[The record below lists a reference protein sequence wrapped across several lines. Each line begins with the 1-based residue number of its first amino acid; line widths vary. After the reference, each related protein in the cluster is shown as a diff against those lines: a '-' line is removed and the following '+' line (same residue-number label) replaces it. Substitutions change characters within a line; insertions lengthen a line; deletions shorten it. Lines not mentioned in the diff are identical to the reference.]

1 MKGTKT
7 FREIVWN
14 YLLSRAE
21 DDDRLRDRLYKEEKN
36 IDDCVT
42 YILNQVKQSQCCGF
56 ADEEIF
62 DMALHYYDED
72 DIEIGEK
79 IDSSRIV
86 VNCRIELTEE
96 EKEKERQKALQK
108 YQDEELAKLRNKKN
122 KAKEEKQEDFEP
134 LNLFS
139 DETEN

>member
-21 DDDRLRDRLYKEEKN
+21 DDDRFRDRLYKEGKN

-72 DIEIGEK
+72 DIEIGGK